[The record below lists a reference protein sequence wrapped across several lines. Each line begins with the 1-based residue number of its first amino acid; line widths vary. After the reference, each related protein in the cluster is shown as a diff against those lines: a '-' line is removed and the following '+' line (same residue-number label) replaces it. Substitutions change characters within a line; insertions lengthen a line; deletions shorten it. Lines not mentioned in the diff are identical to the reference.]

1 MEWYWQSKPDALGD
15 KPVLVPLC
23 PCGVVM
29 ECSITEQ
36 LTSTLTIIM
45 NWNYNYSPLISVT
58 LFYGQICKT
67 RERFWTV
74 SLKLSRKIT
83 AIYLST
89 AMFNSI
95 HSLLH
100 LTLKQGLKK
109 AKLGRDLQARALS
122 FQIRQSSKLSTN
134 CESLF
139 RSPRVRR
146 HGFYLHEPV
155 SWLWKGRGGVGG
167 YIGENSQCPTFNREI
182 KINEW
187 LNTLSQT
194 SGQKPSNQPP
204 EFRSQRVHT
213 KAKLWAGGGG
223 WGRFSFIATQ
233 KQRR

>member
-1 MEWYWQSKPDALGD
+1 
-15 KPVLVPLC
+15 
-23 PCGVVM
+23 
-29 ECSITEQ
+29 
-36 LTSTLTIIM
+36 
-45 NWNYNYSPLISVT
+45 
-58 LFYGQICKT
+58 
-67 RERFWTV
+67 
-74 SLKLSRKIT
+74 
-83 AIYLST
+83 
-89 AMFNSI
+89 MFNSI
-95 HSLLH
+95 RSRLQ
-100 LTLKQGLKK
+100 LTLKQRLKK
-109 AKLGRDLQARALS
+109 ARLGRDLQARTLS

-139 RSPRVRR
+139 RSPPVRR

-213 KAKLWAGGGG
+213 KAKL
-223 WGRFSFIATQ
+223 
-233 KQRR
+233 

>member
-1 MEWYWQSKPDALGD
+1 MALKP
-15 KPVLVPLC
+15 
-23 PCGVVM
+23 
-29 ECSITEQ
+29 
-36 LTSTLTIIM
+36 
-45 NWNYNYSPLISVT
+45 
-58 LFYGQICKT
+58 
-67 RERFWTV
+67 
-74 SLKLSRKIT
+74 SRKISSTYLLT
-83 AIYLST
+83 AT
-89 AMFNSI
+89 FNSVL
-95 HSLLH
+95 SRLQ
-100 LTLKQGLKK
+100 LTFKQWLQKT
-109 AKLGRDLQARALS
+109 AVGRDLQAKVLI
-122 FQIRQSSKLSTN
+122 FHIRQSPKLSTN

-139 RSPRVRR
+139 RSPPVRR
-146 HGFYLHEPV
+146 HAFYLHEPV
-155 SWLWKGRGGVGG
+155 SWLWKGTRGGGGG